1 MRNGVELIGVE
12 QMLGSIRQKLNSGV
26 DRLENQGLRAA
37 GEIFA
42 DAQREKV
49 AVSTVD
55 HVHIRDD
62 IKVSNVR
69 RDMGERY
76 VNIGPG
82 IKTGWRAHFL
92 EFGTRKTPAQPFIYP
107 AFHENR
113 ERVAQ
118 LLASYMRGG
127 MS

>member
-1 MRNGVELIGVE
+1 MRNGVELIGVD

-92 EFGTRKTPAQPFIYP
+92 EFGTGRLRHSRSSILLFMKT
-107 AFHENR
+107 EN
-113 ERVAQ
+113 VSHSSS
-118 LLASYMRGG
+118 LVT
-127 MS
+127 